1 MLCYS
6 CSLWPPTLQWVHHF
20 TFHPFSSPHP
30 LRASAHSL
38 THLYIYHALYS
49 VIKMFNMRSHSQTKK
64 ATATDVLQIT
74 SGNPVIF
81 NIGPRI
87 LHAVIISDNPFSNLF
102 FISLI
107 CSSVL
112 IICSSFLPCHAGHRW
127 PCSPQTLSMEE
138 GGLRQWLHSVLH
150 DHCGPRF
157 LPPDLPPWS
166 GHCESL
172 QFMFSSRFTL
182 ARELWV
188 QIFWQ
193 LTAPFFFYQRAFV
206 AIQRMQWRRQL

>member
-49 VIKMFNMRSHSQTKK
+49 VIKMFNMRSHGQTKM

-81 NIGPRI
+81 DIGPRI
-87 LHAVIISDNPFSNLF
+87 LDAVIINDNPFSNLF
-102 FISLI
+102 FISHNLFFI
-107 CSSVL
+107 SP
-112 IICSSFLPCHAGHRW
+112 LPRRPQMTLFTPNSQYGGRW
-127 PCSPQTLSMEE
+127 PTA
-138 GGLRQWLHSVLH
+138 V
-150 DHCGPRF
+150 
-157 LPPDLPPWS
+157 
-166 GHCESL
+166 
-172 QFMFSSRFTL
+172 
-182 ARELWV
+182 
-188 QIFWQ
+188 
-193 LTAPFFFYQRAFV
+193 APFCTPRPL
-206 AIQRMQWRRQL
+206 WS